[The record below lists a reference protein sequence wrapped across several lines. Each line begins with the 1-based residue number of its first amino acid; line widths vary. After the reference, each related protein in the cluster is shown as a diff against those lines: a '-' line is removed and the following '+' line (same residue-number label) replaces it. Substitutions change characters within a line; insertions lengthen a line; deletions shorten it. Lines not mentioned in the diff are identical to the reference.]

1 MQMVAV
7 ILGSLFLVASVTW
20 LLWSAF
26 SPYAVWQRKDILF
39 QICYGMYGFMDL
51 VCIGKLKIFKQH
63 RLWFKTVTISI
74 FLIGHSNW
82 SLQFFADLFSADT
95 FGKCCSLQCCKY
107 CREKIIK
114 EALLSDL
121 SVYSQNLS
129 GENRIS
135 LNFLIKQRANS
146 GS

>member
-63 RLWFKTVTISI
+63 RLWCKTVTISI
-74 FLIGHSNW
+74 FLTGHSNW

-95 FGKCCSLQCCKY
+95 FGKCCFLQCCKY

-114 EALLSDL
+114 DALLSDWSL
-121 SVYSQNLS
+121 YSQNLS
-129 GENRIS
+129 SENRIS
-135 LNFLIKQRANS
+135 LNFSIKRRANS